1 MSEID
6 TGASHDVTVNGVKLH
21 YVTWGSPSQ
30 ADRTI
35 IAIHGI
41 TANSQAFLALGPALA
56 AQGWHVIAPDLR
68 GRGLSDKPAH
78 GYGVPFHANDLLSL
92 CDALGLGVTHLVGH
106 SLGAYIAVYM
116 AALYPSRIV
125 KIALVDGGGKIPEDA
140 YETIAKSTKRL
151 GVVYPSLE
159 DFLQGQ
165 RSQSIYQWND
175 LWERYYRYDVEE
187 VPGGGVRSR
196 VSPATMVE
204 EAATNAALR
213 MDALTEAVKVP
224 ALIARATVG
233 TLGPD
238 RGFILP
244 LPEAERMQRVMPHSR
259 YVEIPGA
266 NHYTIVH
273 SADLAREIHAFLG
286 GRQAG
291 I

>member
-1 MSEID
+1 MSEMD
-6 TGASHDVTVNGVKLH
+6 MGAGHDVTVNGVNLH
-21 YVTWGSPSQ
+21 YMTWGNPSGS
-30 ADRTI
+30 DRTVI
-35 IAIHGI
+35 CLHGI

-56 AQGWHVIAPDLR
+56 RQGWYVIAPDLR
-68 GRGLSDKPAH
+68 GRGLSDKPRH
-78 GYGVPFHANDLLSL
+78 GYGVPFHANDALSL

-106 SLGAYIAVYM
+106 SLGAYISVYL
-116 AALYPSRIV
+116 AALYPQRIV

-151 GVVYPSLE
+151 GIVYPSLE
-159 DFLQGQ
+159 DFLHGQ

-175 LWERYYRYDVEE
+175 LWEQYYRYDVEE

-196 VSPATMVE
+196 VSPATMAE

-213 MDALTEAVKVP
+213 FDAITEAVKAP

-244 LPEAERMQRVMPHSR
+244 VAEAARMQRVMAHSQI
-259 YVEIPGA
+259 VEIA
-266 NHYTIVH
+266 RTNHYTIIQ
-273 SADLAREIHAFLG
+273 SDELARHIHSFLSG
-286 GRQAG
+286 GHVSA
-291 I
+291 

>member
-21 YVTWGSPSQ
+21 YVTWGGPSQ
-30 ADRTI
+30 PDRTV

-92 CDALGLGVTHLVGH
+92 CDALGLGVTHLIGH
-106 SLGAYIAVYM
+106 SLGAYISVYL
-116 AALYPSRIV
+116 AALYPRRIV

-165 RSQSIYQWND
+165 RSQTIYQWND

-196 VSPATMVE
+196 VSPATMAE

-224 ALIARATVG
+224 TLIARATVG

-244 LPEAERMQRVMPHSR
+244 APEAERMQRVMPHSR
-259 YVEIPGA
+259 YVEIPGV

-286 GRQAG
+286 GDRSGA
-291 I
+291 

>member
-6 TGASHDVTVNGVKLH
+6 TGASHDVMVNGVKLR

-30 ADRTI
+30 PDRTI

-56 AQGWHVIAPDLR
+56 TQGWHVIAPDLR

-106 SLGAYIAVYM
+106 SLGAYIAVYLG
-116 AALYPSRIV
+116 ALYPRRIV
-125 KIALVDGGGKIPEDA
+125 KMVLVDGGGKIPEDA

-151 GVVYPSLE
+151 GVVYPSLDE
-159 DFLQGQ
+159 FLNGQ

-175 LWERYYRYDVEE
+175 LWDRYYRYDIEE
-187 VPGGGVRSR
+187 VPGGVRSR
-196 VSPATMVE
+196 VSPATMAE

-213 MDALTEAVKVP
+213 MDTLTEAVKVP

-244 LPEAERMQRVMPHSR
+244 AAEAERMRRVMPHSH
-259 YVEIPGA
+259 YVEIPGV
-266 NHYTIVH
+266 NHYTIVQ
-273 SADLAREIHAFLG
+273 SAHLAGQIHAFLG
-286 GRQAG
+286 GGQA
-291 I
+291 